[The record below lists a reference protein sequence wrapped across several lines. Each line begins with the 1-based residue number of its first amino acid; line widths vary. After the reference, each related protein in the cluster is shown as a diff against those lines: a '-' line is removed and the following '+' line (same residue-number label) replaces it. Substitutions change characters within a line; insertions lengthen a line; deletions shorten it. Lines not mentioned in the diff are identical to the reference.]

1 MAQAS
6 DTGLQPGEELK
17 AKLAKLSPAQAA
29 AVGRIVAA
37 ELAGRSVES
46 LFDGPHKICSR
57 STYYRR
63 RGWVHKA
70 EFQAAL
76 EQARREIRDQNLLG
90 VVNDAIAE
98 LKATTPLA
106 ARDLRRQIV
115 GDQAAVDALLAVVLD
130 RKKAVDE
137 RSAAVRSLATI
148 STTQATQALL
158 GLLNETNKDVRLV
171 VIEALGSSAIGTNVQ
186 RRLAD
191 IAVLDR
197 ADKLTASKVKT
208 QDELDAEIGAEIAR
222 VSGSISS
229 SSPDDVMDPAKALT
243 PG

>member
-1 MAQAS
+1 MAQVR
-6 DTGLQPGEELK
+6 DTGLQSSDELS

-29 AVGRIVAA
+29 AVPRIVAA
-37 ELAGRSVES
+37 ELAGSSVES
-46 LFDGPHKICSR
+46 LFNGPHKICSR
-57 STYYRR
+57 STYYRQ

-70 EFQAAL
+70 EFQAVL
-76 EQARREIRDQNLLG
+76 EQARREIRNQNLLG
-90 VVNDAIAE
+90 MVNDAISE

-115 GDQAAVDALLAVVLD
+115 GDQAAIDALLAVVLE
-130 RKKAVDE
+130 RKKSVEE
-137 RSAAVRSLATI
+137 RNAAVRSLAVIATP
-148 STTQATQALL
+148 QATDALL
-158 GLLNETNKDVRLV
+158 ALLSDANKEVRLV
-171 VIEALGSSAIGTNVQ
+171 VIEALGISAAGTNVQ

-208 QDELDAEIGAEIAR
+208 QEELDAEIAAEIAR
-222 VSGSISS
+222 VSGSISN
-229 SSPDDVMDPAKALT
+229 SSPSDVMEPAKALT